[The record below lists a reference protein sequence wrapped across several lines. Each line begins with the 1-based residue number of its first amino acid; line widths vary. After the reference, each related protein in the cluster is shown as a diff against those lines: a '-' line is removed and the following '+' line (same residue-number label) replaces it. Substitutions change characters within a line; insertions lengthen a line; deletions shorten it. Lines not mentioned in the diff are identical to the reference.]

1 MRCIAHCGTW
11 KPWLRAAAA
20 ALRWA
25 QGRVQ
30 GRVQGTPG
38 TPGGT
43 CMCASQEAAF
53 ATLAAQPSWQQSV
66 PKPIRN
72 GRRTATVTSVPY
84 LGVLAAVLAAAEM
97 CTSQR
102 GRRQCEATLLAV
114 LVMAV
119 TGPCRL
125 GAVLLRALYNRVLR
139 GANCNRRRRRNLT
152 SGTGQQTN
160 KQTLWPKPERV
171 FG

>member
-1 MRCIAHCGTW
+1 MRRSAQCERSQSSATVSTHRVRRCALCAASRTVVTGSLGCG
-11 KPWLRAAAA
+11 PHAA

-30 GRVQGTPG
+30 GTLGTL
-38 TPGGT
+38 GGA

-53 ATLAAQPSWQQSV
+53 ATLAAQPSWQQSA

-84 LGVLAAVLAAAEM
+84 LGVLAAVLAAAEI

-102 GRRQCEATLLAV
+102 GRRQSEATLLAV
-114 LVMAV
+114 LVIAV
-119 TGPCRL
+119 
-125 GAVLLRALYNRVLR
+125 
-139 GANCNRRRRRNLT
+139 
-152 SGTGQQTN
+152 
-160 KQTLWPKPERV
+160 
-171 FG
+171 